1 MKIYKLILMRHGE
14 SQWNQLNRFTGWK
27 DIDLSETGIIE
38 AIKCAKILKSNGFSF
53 NYAYTSILK
62 RSIHTLWTIIKYL
75 DQSWI
80 PVKKTWRL
88 NERHYG
94 ALQGL
99 NKDEVI
105 KKYGNAQVQ
114 QWRRGFHVY
123 PPEADLS
130 ERKVLSLNPRYS
142 DMSLNDIPLSESLQ
156 ATSKRVIPF
165 WKNVI
170 FPNLKKK
177 KKIIITAHGNSL
189 RALIKYLDNMSDED
203 IMHLNIITGAPIVYE
218 FNYQFE
224 PIKYYCLQ

>member
-27 DIDLSETGIIE
+27 DIDLSKTGVIE

-165 WKNVI
+165 WKSVI